1 MIVILCYR
9 KKNSSNF
16 TGKEMISVWTML
28 DDNDMITKKLIRNHA
43 WWFEPN
49 TILLALKNSL
59 MITMQTK
66 MTKLNEKSIEDL
78 LKQVRKFAENLE
90 KETN

>member
-1 MIVILCYR
+1 
-9 KKNSSNF
+9 
-16 TGKEMISVWTML
+16 
-28 DDNDMITKKLIRNHA
+28 
-43 WWFEPN
+43 
-49 TILLALKNSL
+49 

>member
-1 MIVILCYR
+1 MV
-9 KKNSSNF
+9 
-16 TGKEMISVWTML
+16 
-28 DDNDMITKKLIRNHA
+28 
-43 WWFEPN
+43 EPN